1 MKATF
6 KSTYVSKKGNDT
18 FRYAVTGTA
27 EELAAYKTAQ
37 GMNYRE
43 DDITG
48 EPLFFT
54 VRYAGKSVNLITTKS
69 GNVIADLSELKASA
83 SIAKQFGGNLGQ
95 SIADAAAAQFLFGG
109 GASVPQA
116 VTAPVIEN
124 GLVS

>member
-124 GLVS
+124 GLDS

>member
-37 GMNYRE
+37 GVNYRE

-109 GASVPQA
+109 GAPVPQA

-124 GLVS
+124 GLDS

>member
-37 GMNYRE
+37 GVNYRE
-43 DDITG
+43 DDVTG

-116 VTAPVIEN
+116 VTAPVVEG
-124 GLVS
+124 GLDS

>member
-27 EELAAYKTAQ
+27 EELTAYKTTQ
-37 GMNYRE
+37 GVNYRE
-43 DDITG
+43 DDVTG

-124 GLVS
+124 GLDS